1 MSHGRSPRSN
11 EELQQW
17 ARPTECRLGFLKCVG
32 DSAVQAVGEW
42 PYIDLRPL
50 PQLPAGAVH
59 AVDATGRRGG
69 SQCRAGRLN
78 YRPLKPG
85 GAVLTAVAY
94 TCFQGVGLIEISNHG
109 H

>member
-1 MSHGRSPRSN
+1 MGTSDGMPPW
-11 EELQQW
+11 LPQV
-17 ARPTECRLGFLKCVG
+17 CRRFPVG
-32 DSAVQAVGEW
+32 GW
-42 PYIDLRPL
+42 LYIDLRPL

-69 SQCRAGRLN
+69 SQCRAGWLN